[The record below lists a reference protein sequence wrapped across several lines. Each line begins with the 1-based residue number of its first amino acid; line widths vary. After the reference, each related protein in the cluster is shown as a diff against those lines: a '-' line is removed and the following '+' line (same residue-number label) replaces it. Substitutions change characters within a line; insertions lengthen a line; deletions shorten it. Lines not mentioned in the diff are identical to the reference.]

1 MRRWWW
7 RWWLNLCRFIAICRI
22 DGVDGIRRRVVDCQ
36 QNAEREVMDDYV
48 SAELVYHKI
57 KLFFLAVTGA
67 RTVEC
72 RISVHVPIHSAWE
85 E

>member
-1 MRRWWW
+1 MGWM
-7 RWWLNLCRFIAICRI
+7 ASAA
-22 DGVDGIRRRVVDCQ
+22 VVDCQ

-72 RISVHVPIHSAWE
+72 RISVHVYIFRVGGII
-85 E
+85 